1 MSGFW
6 AEFLGAEL
14 IFVAGSYALDHLR
27 PVLMA
32 ITFLI
37 FIGGVAQLSI
47 LRADVLTA
55 SGVVGSLLAELFLFP
70 AIGLWIARGS
80 KKRVVP

>member
-1 MSGFW
+1 MSDFW
-6 AEFLGAEL
+6 AEFLDAEL
-14 IFVAGSYALDHLR
+14 IFVADSYALYHLR

-37 FIGGVAQLSI
+37 FIGGVTQMSI
-47 LRADVLTA
+47 LRVDVSTA
-55 SGVVGSLLAELFLFP
+55 SGVVGSLLAALFLFP
-70 AIGLWIARGS
+70 VIGLWIARGS